1 MIEHQMDRKRFVY
14 SKEGQEGILDY
25 KLTGN
30 TVNFTHTF
38 VPDAFRG
45 QGVAKQLV
53 EQGLSWAREQGYEI
67 EADCW
72 YVAKALS

>member
-1 MIEHQMDRKRFVY
+1 MIEHQIERKRFVY
-14 SKEGQEGILDY
+14 SKDGQEGVLDY
-25 KLTGN
+25 KLNGN
-30 TVNFTHTF
+30 SVNFTHTF

-53 EQGLSWAREQGYEI
+53 AEGLSWANSQGYEI